1 MSQTQ
6 PSWTIYPS
14 ALNNYKEKYEKLP
27 KQIRILI
34 SIFIHQLAYER
45 DPEDFPDIFACHDE
59 DACSFIIGHNRIIFR
74 PERIDQG
81 AQVLRVLHIIDI
93 IID

>member
-1 MSQTQ
+1 MSQTS
-6 PSWTIYPS
+6 PLWSIYQ
-14 ALNNYKEKYEKLP
+14 NVINDVKGKYDALP

-34 SIFIHQLAYER
+34 SIFIYQLSLEK
-45 DPEDFPDIFACHDE
+45 DPEDFPDIFACNDE

-81 AQVLRVLHIIDI
+81 MQTLQVLHMIDI
-93 IID
+93 ITE